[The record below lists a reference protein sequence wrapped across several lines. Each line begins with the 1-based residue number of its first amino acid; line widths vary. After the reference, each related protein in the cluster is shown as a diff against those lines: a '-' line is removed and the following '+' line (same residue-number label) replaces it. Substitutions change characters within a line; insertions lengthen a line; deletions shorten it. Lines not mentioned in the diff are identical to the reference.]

1 MLQVYNVSEF
11 LDRHPGGRD
20 QLLIAAGR
28 DVTLIFNSYHAFS
41 DKPDKW
47 VGSFYDNNNNNI
59 K

>member
-1 MLQVYNVSEF
+1 MSEF

-41 DKPDKW
+41 DKPDK
-47 VGSFYDNNNNNI
+47 
-59 K
+59 